1 MATKTALLVGGT
13 RDGELV
19 EISSLQRVV
28 YLPKR
33 ISIEEN
39 KALQIDDSTMW
50 KPPEEV
56 YERDGN
62 GLFQYARTIN
72 WKNAI

>member
-1 MATKTALLVGGT
+1 MAGKTALLVGGT

-19 EISSLQRVV
+19 EISSLQRVIYV
-28 YLPKR
+28 AKR
-33 ISIEEN
+33 ISTEET

-56 YERDGN
+56 YERGAD
-62 GLFQYARTIN
+62 GLFYYNRTVN
-72 WKNAI
+72 WKHM